1 VAAAAVNMGLMRR
14 GFLIVGGNARDGTY
28 AK

>member
-1 VAAAAVNMGLMRR
+1 VNMGLMRR